1 MMKKWGFLLIVL
13 LVMASC
19 SAVPASNIGDIPMRE
34 VGLAHELTIANDFFP
49 RNIKVVAIGDSLTQG
64 VGDRSKSGG
73 YLAYLEKHLLTH
85 KGISSVMVTNFG
97 KRGLR
102 ISQLD
107 EVVEKNEETIKQAD
121 LIMITIGGNDM
132 MKIVRSHFFD
142 LSYALFE
149 KEQKKFASKL
159 DRLITKIRSLN
170 EEASIVLLGLY
181 NPFGALQ
188 TIPEIEQ
195 VIQLWNDGSKEI
207 LNQYENTIFVEVAD
221 LFANRDDVLYNDQ
234 FHPNN
239 LGYELIAQ
247 RVHERLKA
255 EETIGLGRKEQ

>member
-1 MMKKWGFLLIVL
+1 MMKKWGFFIIALV
-13 LVMASC
+13 VMAGC
-19 SAVPASNIGDIPMRE
+19 SAVPASKVGDIPMRE
-34 VGLAHELTIANDFFP
+34 VGLAYELTIAEDFFP
-49 RNIKVVAIGDSLTQG
+49 RSINVVAIGDSLTQG
-64 VGDRSKSGG
+64 VGDSSKRGG
-73 YLAYLEKHLLTH
+73 YLAYLEKHLLAH
-85 KGISSVMVTNFG
+85 KGISSVTVTNLG

-107 EVVEKNEETIKQAD
+107 EVVEKNEEAIKQAD
-121 LIMITIGGNDM
+121 FIMITIGGNDM

-142 LSYALFE
+142 LSYALFA

-159 DRLITKIRSLN
+159 DRLITKIRLIN

-207 LNQYENTIFVEVAD
+207 LGQYENTIFVEIAD
-221 LFANRDDVLYNDQ
+221 LFANQDDILYNDQ
-234 FHPNN
+234 FHPND

-247 RVHERLKA
+247 RVHERLEA
-255 EETIGLGRKEQ
+255 EETIGLGRRER